1 MRYKV
6 IRLQKNATNNW
17 HCKYCETVFRTR
29 RELAEHRKIE
39 HPNKSGKSH
48 VAWNKGLTCE
58 TDERIA
64 KITNILR
71 EGYASGR
78 LVNHQMGKP
87 HTEEEKRK
95 ISETQ
100 KKNYAGKSRY
110 IPVQEHRKSY
120 AEQYFDVIFTDAQKQ
135 FPVDRY
141 RLDYAW
147 PDMKTY
153 IEVDGEQ
160 HYTEEGL
167 KHDNERTQVLESLG
181 WICKKRIRWSEYQKL
196 NEDEK
201 KAFIESLL

>member
-1 MRYKV
+1 MEYICKFCGKLCKNLNSLHNHE
-6 IRLQKNATNNW
+6 RLCPKNPDRI
-17 HCKYCETVFRTR
+17 YV
-29 RELAEHRKIE
+29 
-39 HPNKSGKSH
+39 SH
-48 VAWNKGLTCE
+48 TKGHKAWNKGLSKE
-58 TDERIA
+58 TDDRIA
-64 KITNILR
+64 NQSKTFHERYN
-71 EGYASGR
+71 
-78 LVNHQMGKP
+78 GKNGLWFGKK
-87 HTEEEKRK
+87 HSEETKKK

-110 IPVQEHRKSY
+110 MPVQEHRKSY

-147 PDMKTY
+147 PDTKTY

-201 KAFIESLL
+201 KTFIESLL

>member
-1 MRYKV
+1 MEY
-6 IRLQKNATNNW
+6 I
-17 HCKYCETVFRTR
+17 CKFC
-29 RELAEHRKIE
+29 
-39 HPNKSGKSH
+39 GKSCKNLNSLH
-48 VAWNKGLTCE
+48 NHERLCPKNPDRNYVSHTKGHKAWNKGLTKE
-58 TDERIA
+58 TNESIARSAKTFHER
-64 KITNILR
+64 
-71 EGYASGR
+71 Y
-78 LVNHQMGKP
+78 HGKTGTWFGKK
-87 HTEEEKRK
+87 HSEETKKK

-120 AEQYFDVIFTDAQKQ
+120 AEQYFDAIFTDAQKQ

-147 PDMKTY
+147 PETKTY

-167 KHDNERTQVLESLG
+167 KHDNERTQVLDALG